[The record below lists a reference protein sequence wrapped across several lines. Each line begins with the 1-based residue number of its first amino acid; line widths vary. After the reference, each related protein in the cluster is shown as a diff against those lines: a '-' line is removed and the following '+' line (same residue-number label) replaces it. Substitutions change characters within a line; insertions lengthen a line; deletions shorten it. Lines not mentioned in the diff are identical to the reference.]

1 MKEAIQYIKNPLIQL
16 LTDYLLNP
24 VIFGLYGYMIFLA
37 IIFALN
43 SIASLMSSSPFN
55 LTILED
61 LFFSS
66 TGFILFFFI
75 KMLENFKYTGEHKF

>member
-37 IIFALN
+37 ILFALN
-43 SIASLMSSSPFN
+43 SIASLMSTPPFSFIDTGDF
-55 LTILED
+55 L
-61 LFFSS
+61 FSS

-75 KMLENFKYTGEHKF
+75 KILENFKHTEEH